1 MKGRTLTI
9 IVLIALII
17 LAPLVFRP
25 KDAVAPV
32 KNADN
37 QMKESFQF
45 GGNPDDLISFSIKH
59 GQEVSGKVK
68 VAGEIKGGWFFEGNI
83 LINLLDSDK
92 KMMRPGHATATTD
105 WMTSG
110 PVSFAGDIDFTG
122 MYRGKA
128 YVQIMADDPSDH
140 AAGPD
145 AQSKNILIPVVI
157 K

>member
-59 GQEVSGKVK
+59 GQEVSGKFK
-68 VAGEIKGGWFFEGNI
+68 VAGERKSGR
-83 LINLLDSDK
+83 LLRRGSHDSLK
-92 KMMRPGHATATTD
+92 CL
-105 WMTSG
+105 WN
-110 PVSFAGDIDFTG
+110 
-122 MYRGKA
+122 
-128 YVQIMADDPSDH
+128 
-140 AAGPD
+140 PD
-145 AQSKNILIPVVI
+145 LLSC
-157 K
+157 